1 MPQMAREAPG
11 VKQEGRDEFVEIGTI
26 LVLLKMFFG

>member
-1 MPQMAREAPG
+1 MAKEGPVAKP
-11 VKQEGRDEFVEIGTI
+11 EGRDEFVEVGTI